1 MTLST
6 RRPHFSYP
14 NIRTWYLS
22 PLLHQHFQ
30 ITNFFTKKWQNAK
43 QPLTMHHRHV
53 HVGDATS
60 PTFNVNSA
68 LTRLSKFPVLHF
80 WILFWFIQTIISLWY
95 HQFCCKYCVRWK
107 INLFPS
113 IFFHFFLR
121 GRWLHNDLV
130 KLQGYVTGRGSGRGG
145 IIPRKSEALSWQR
158 VNANFPFHTFH
169 LFSFPQQII
178 YGSETYPLILKGR
191 KLIATSLSLS
201 MPRTHRP

>member
-1 MTLST
+1 MSPIFGPDICHLFCINIFGSQICSPKNDKT
-6 RRPHFSYP
+6 P
-14 NIRTWYLS
+14 NNR
-22 PLLHQHFQ
+22 
-30 ITNFFTKKWQNAK
+30 WQC
-43 QPLTMHHRHV
+43 

-113 IFFHFFLR
+113 SFFHFFLR

-178 YGSETYPLILKGR
+178 YGSETYPLILKAR
-191 KLIATSLSLS
+191 KLITTS
-201 MPRTHRP
+201 

>member
-1 MTLST
+1 MSPIFGLDICHLFGIGIFGSQF
-6 RRPHFSYP
+6 FSPKNDKTP
-14 NIRTWYLS
+14 NNR
-22 PLLHQHFQ
+22 
-30 ITNFFTKKWQNAK
+30 WQC
-43 QPLTMHHRHV
+43 

-113 IFFHFFLR
+113 SFFHFFLR

-130 KLQGYVTGRGSGRGG
+130 KLQGYVTGEEVDAGESFQESQRHFLGN
-145 IIPRKSEALSWQR
+145 ALTQTSH
-158 VNANFPFHTFH
+158 FI
-169 LFSFPQQII
+169 LF
-178 YGSETYPLILKGR
+178 
-191 KLIATSLSLS
+191 TSSVFLNRLYMAVDNIRWS
-201 MPRTHRP
+201 